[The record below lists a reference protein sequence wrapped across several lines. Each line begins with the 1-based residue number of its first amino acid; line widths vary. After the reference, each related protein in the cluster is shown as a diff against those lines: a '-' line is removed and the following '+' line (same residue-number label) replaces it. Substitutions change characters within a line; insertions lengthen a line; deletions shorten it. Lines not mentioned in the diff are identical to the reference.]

1 MPSLRG
7 ASAQAGRAGALERYL
22 SLLRPVLPSVPI
34 PFVPRVQGS
43 PSSPPRKSTRTKR
56 VAHSTPPQV
65 EGKTK
70 LKKEREPAEA
80 TAGSS

>member
-22 SLLRPVLPSVPI
+22 SLLRLSRPSLCPH
-34 PFVPRVQGS
+34 PLCAQGS

-56 VAHSTPPQV
+56 VAGSTPPRV
-65 EGKTK
+65 EGETK

-80 TAGSS
+80 IAGSS